1 MKDGDSILDS
11 SVGDHV
17 RIQNQVGNHPNQWD
31 KTGVVV
37 VVRQYH
43 QYVIRVDGSGRITI
57 RNRRLLRKYIPAHQP
72 DRKRTILDDL
82 RYLPTSNPSDQL
94 PPTPTT
100 PTDVPI
106 HPNASSNSPNKLPA
120 TPPSPTSIAQRSP
133 TALTTPPCPLD
144 RHKSHLQQIPLLYHH
159 PRKFNHSNPVRRF
172 HHSHLLMLTQNPL
185 QSSYDILHRSEN
197 PHNGTLQVTTFYIKY
212 QSLPYFL

>member
-1 MKDGDSILDS
+1 MANHERWRQHTRLLPPL

-17 RIQNQVGNHPNQWD
+17 RIQNQVGNHPNKWD

-43 QYVIRVDGSGRITI
+43 QYVIRVDGSGRTTI
-57 RNRRLLRKYIPAHQP
+57 RNRRFLRKYIPAHQP

-82 RYLPTSNPSDQL
+82 RYLPISTPSDHGQL

-106 HPNASSNSPNKLPA
+106 HPNASSNSPSKLPA
-120 TPPSPTSIAQRSP
+120 TPPSPTSIAQRLP
-133 TALTTPPCPLD
+133 TALTTPPCSPGPPQEP
-144 RHKSHLQQIPLLYHH
+144 STTNPTTISPPSPVQPQQSGQEVPPQSPAHADPESPPIILRRSTRIRKPPQWHTSGDYILY
-159 PRKFNHSNPVRRF
+159 
-172 HHSHLLMLTQNPL
+172 
-185 QSSYDILHRSEN
+185 
-197 PHNGTLQVTTFYIKY
+197 
-212 QSLPYFL
+212 